1 MAILV
6 EPVQFDEIVLR
17 EFLHDENEFSW
28 KNDTYESCRGWPK
41 VSPDLISWFLD
52 HFYEGYACE
61 KSR

>member
-28 KNDTYESCRGWPK
+28 KN
-41 VSPDLISWFLD
+41 VQL
-52 HFYEGYACE
+52 
-61 KSR
+61 

>member
-28 KNDTYESCRGWPK
+28 KMIYMK
-41 VSPDLISWFLD
+41 VVEDDLRYLQI
-52 HFYEGYACE
+52 
-61 KSR
+61 